1 MSMPKGQYW
10 AQRLHRLHS
19 VWAMMAAWR
28 MNSGLTRPFFE
39 HLPDGLLDL
48 AHRRKVRV
56 LVVGQV
62 VVAGFRAQPAVN
74 AGFHVGLQPGAGLI
88 VNDAVDHRLDFLF
101 GKPGD
106 ADIDPLVH
114 DWVFLLF

>member
-1 MSMPKGQYW
+1 MW
-10 AQRLHRLHS
+10 I
-19 VWAMMAAWR
+19 
-28 MNSGLTRPFFE
+28 
-39 HLPDGLLDL
+39 
-48 AHRRKVRV
+48 

-62 VVAGFRAQPAVN
+62 VVAGFRTQPAVN

-101 GKPGD
+101 GKPGN

-114 DWVFLLF
+114 DAGFFFFF